1 MKVYADHAATTQIY
15 KEVLEEMIPV
25 LKDGY
30 GNPSSIYSIGQEAA
44 KLLTKS
50 RETIAGCIGAH
61 PREITFTSGGSEAD
75 NQAILTAAELGEKTG
90 KKHMVTTRFEHHAI
104 LHTLQKLEKNGFRI
118 TWLEVHENGIVRPDE
133 VEDAIEKD
141 TILVSVMAANNEI
154 GTIQPIGEIGEICRR
169 KGVLF
174 HTDAVQAFGHIPIQT
189 EEMRIDMLSLSAHK
203 FHGPKGVGILYARKG
218 IQLTS
223 LIEGGAQ
230 ERGKRAGTENLPS
243 IVGMAKA
250 AELSFLYLEENTRKV
265 KQMQN
270 ELIAGLE
277 KIPHARL
284 NGDREKRLSGNVNFC
299 FEGVDGESL
308 VILLDSKGIA
318 VSSGSACASGSHDPS
333 HVLLGIGLPAEM
345 AKSSVRISIGEDN
358 TEEEISY
365 LIQMVTEV
373 VGYLRKM
380 SPVWRELEKG
390 ERQHMI

>member
-133 VEDAIEKD
+133 GEDAIEKD

>member
-189 EEMRIDMLSLSAHK
+189 EEMCIDMLSLSAHK

-390 ERQHMI
+390 ERQHVI

>member
-189 EEMRIDMLSLSAHK
+189 EEMCIDMLSLSAHK

>member
-390 ERQHMI
+390 ERQHVI